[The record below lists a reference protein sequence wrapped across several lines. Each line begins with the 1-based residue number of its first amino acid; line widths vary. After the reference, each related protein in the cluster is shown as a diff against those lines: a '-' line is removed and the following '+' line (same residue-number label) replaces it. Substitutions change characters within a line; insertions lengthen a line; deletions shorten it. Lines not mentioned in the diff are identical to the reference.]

1 MKIRTF
7 RPFGRAQRTVKC
19 VVPEKT
25 RRFKPSKAFLIVILL
40 AAVAATVLSVYG
52 AVPPTVSVQV
62 VAAVLASIEV
72 LRKLTGWTPVAVR
85 GATR

>member
-1 MKIRTF
+1 M
-7 RPFGRAQRTVKC
+7 
-19 VVPEKT
+19 PEKT

>member
-1 MKIRTF
+1 M
-7 RPFGRAQRTVKC
+7 
-19 VVPEKT
+19 PEKT
-25 RRFKPSKAFLIVILL
+25 RRFKPSKVFVVVILL
-40 AAVAATVLSVYG
+40 AAVAVTVLSVYG

-72 LRKLTGWTPVAVR
+72 VRRLTGWTPAAVR